1 MIEIEYPI
9 KPIVAIFLLPY
20 LSDALPHDALVKAH
34 AIAETAK
41 MLDVCM
47 TLNPRSRAN
56 GGTSTNAKD

>member
-9 KPIVAIFLLPY
+9 RPIVAIFLLPY

-41 MLDVCM
+41 ILDVST